1 MKITKQTKQNLL
13 TGVDLQINTVWQP
26 QPKDMLKKLILTKI
40 CCKIDI
46 DGDAIFDVWN
56 IQDQEDECDMK
67 MAFTMF

>member
-56 IQDQEDECDMK
+56 I
-67 MAFTMF
+67 